1 MITATRWSLNF
12 TKTPQTSQRLVP
24 STNYL
29 TSQYVDCPGDP
40 YQGWATSFCL
50 QSRLRS
56 TCSIYLILCG
66 WPNETQLLKPHK
78 FSLSSSILFF
88 NTSVLV
94 TVVMPFLES
103 MAFTCSQQIFSLL
116 FFCLLL
122 DLKSQ
127 DFSWSFDCSSYTGA
141 LFLSSVFFLLLDL
154 KKSRLQLELR
164 LFFLYRSSLPVF
176 CLLSSAWPQKIKT
189 SVGAS
194 TVLLIQELSSFLLS
208 SFFCLV

>member
-1 MITATRWSLNF
+1 MITATRGSLNF

-78 FSLSSSILFF
+78 FSLSSSILFS

-116 FFCLLL
+116 FF
-122 DLKSQ
+122 
-127 DFSWSFDCSSYTGA
+127 W
-141 LFLSSVFFLLLDL
+141 LLLDL

-164 LFFLYRSSLPVF
+164 LFFLYRSSLLVF
-176 CLLSSAWPQKIKT
+176 CLLSSAWPQKVKT

-194 TVLLIQELSSFLLS
+194 TVLLIQELSSCLPS
-208 SFFCLV
+208 SFFCFV